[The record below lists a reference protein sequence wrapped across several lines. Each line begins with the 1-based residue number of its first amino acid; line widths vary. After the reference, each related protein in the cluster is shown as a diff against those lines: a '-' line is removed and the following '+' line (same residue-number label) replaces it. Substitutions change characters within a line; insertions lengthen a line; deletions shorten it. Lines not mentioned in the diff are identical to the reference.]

1 MPNVVQGMVDQ
12 ATQLVGGYLP
22 NLLAALAILVVG
34 WLVALVV
41 GALVR
46 GTLHRTSLDN
56 RVARWLMGDAKAEK
70 LPVER
75 YVGKAFYY
83 VIMLFVLVAFFETLN
98 LTIIT
103 EPLNALLNQL
113 TEFAPRL
120 VGAALLLAI
129 AGVVATVLRRI
140 VSGGLGAFRLDER
153 LGGEPT
159 EREGKGVPLS
169 QTVGDAVYW
178 LILLLF
184 LPAILGA
191 LALEGL
197 LAPVQTLMNEVLGYL
212 PNLLAAGLILVV
224 GWFLA
229 GLVQRIVTN
238 LLAAVGLDRVSQ
250 TAGLARVIGATKMSS
265 VVGTVVYILILI
277 PVLISALNA
286 LALEAVTQPASNM
299 LSTILAVI
307 PTLFAAVLLLTV
319 AYLVGQWVAGLISNL
334 LAGVGF
340 NNLLAYLGLGRR
352 VEPKDRR
359 APSAIVG
366 TLILV
371 AIMLFAS
378 IEAARLLGFEALAT
392 LISEFVIFSGQVILG
407 LIIFGIGLYL
417 GNLAAAAVQA
427 SATAQAPVLALVTRV
442 SIIVLAAA
450 MALRQMGLANEIVTL
465 AFGLLLGAIAV
476 AAALAVGLGGR
487 DVASRAIERWVNRW
501 EGK

>member
-22 NLLAALAILVVG
+22 NLLAALAILVIG

-140 VSGGLGAFRLDER
+140 VSGSLGAFRLDER

-238 LLAAVGLDRVSQ
+238 LLTAVGLDRVSQ

-265 VVGTVVYILILI
+265 VVGTAVYILILI

-319 AYLVGQWVAGLISNL
+319 AYLVGQWVANLISNM

-340 NNLLAYLGLGRR
+340 DNLLAYLGLGRR

-392 LISEFVIFSGQVILG
+392 LISEFVIFAGQVILG

>member
-22 NLLAALAILVVG
+22 NLLAALAILVIG

-113 TEFAPRL
+113 TEFVPRL

-140 VSGGLGAFRLDER
+140 VSGSLGAFRLDER

-178 LILLLF
+178 LIFLLF

-265 VVGTVVYILILI
+265 VVGTAVYILILI

-319 AYLVGQWVAGLISNL
+319 AYLVGQWVANLISNL

-340 NNLLAYLGLGRR
+340 DNLLAYLGLGRR

-392 LISEFVIFSGQVILG
+392 LISEFVIFAGQVILG

-427 SATAQAPVLALVTRV
+427 SATAQASVLALVTRV

>member
-22 NLLAALAILVVG
+22 NLLASLAILVIG

-140 VSGGLGAFRLDER
+140 VSGSLGAFRLDER

-265 VVGTVVYILILI
+265 VVGTAVYILILI

-319 AYLVGQWVAGLISNL
+319 AYLVGQWVANLISNM

-340 NNLLAYLGLGRR
+340 DNLLAYLGLGRR

-392 LISEFVIFSGQVILG
+392 LISEFVIFAGQVILG

>member
-1 MPNVVQGMVDQ
+1 MPNVIQGMVDQ

-22 NLLAALAILVVG
+22 NLLGALAILVIG
-34 WLVALVV
+34 WLVALIV

-56 RVARWLMGDAKAEK
+56 RVARWLMGDARAEEV
-70 LPVER
+70 PIER

-83 VIMLFVLVAFFETLN
+83 VVMLFVLVAFFQALN

-129 AGVVATVLRRI
+129 AGGVATVLRRI

-159 EREGKGVPLS
+159 ERQKKGLPLS
-169 QTVGDAVYW
+169 QTLGDAVYW
-178 LILLLF
+178 LVFLLF

-197 LAPVQTLMNEVLGYL
+197 LTPVQTLLNEVLGYL
-212 PNLLAAGLILVV
+212 PNLLAAGLILMV

-229 GLVQRIVTN
+229 RLVQRIVTN
-238 LLAAVGLDRVSQ
+238 LLAAVGLDRVSE
-250 TAGLARVIGATKMSS
+250 TAGLARVIGATKLSS
-265 VVGTVVYILILI
+265 VAGTVVYILILI
-277 PVLISALNA
+277 PVLISSLNT

-299 LSTILAVI
+299 LGTILAVI
-307 PTLFAAVLLLTV
+307 PTLFAAVLLLTI
-319 AYLVGQWVAGLISNL
+319 AYLVAQWMADLVSNL

-340 NNLLAYLGLGRR
+340 NNVLAHLGLGQR
-352 VEPKDRR
+352 VEPPDGR

-366 TLILV
+366 RLIPI

-378 IEAARLLGFEALAT
+378 IEAARLLGFETLGN
-392 LISEFVIFSGQVILG
+392 LISEFVLFGGQVILG

-427 SATAQAPVLALVTRV
+427 SATAQASVLALVTRV
-442 SIIVLAAA
+442 AILVLAAA

-476 AAALAVGLGGR
+476 AAALAFGLGAR
-487 DVASRAIERWVNRW
+487 DTAGRAIERWVGRW
-501 EGK
+501 KVK

>member
-22 NLLAALAILVVG
+22 NLLAALAILVIG

-140 VSGGLGAFRLDER
+140 VSGSLGAFRLDER

-265 VVGTVVYILILI
+265 VVGTAVYILILI

-319 AYLVGQWVAGLISNL
+319 AYLVGQWVANLISNL

-340 NNLLAYLGLGRR
+340 DNLLAYLGLGRR

-392 LISEFVIFSGQVILG
+392 LISEFVIFAGQVILG

>member
-22 NLLAALAILVVG
+22 NLLAALAILVIG

-140 VSGGLGAFRLDER
+140 VSGSLGAFRLDER

-265 VVGTVVYILILI
+265 VVGTAVYILILI

-319 AYLVGQWVAGLISNL
+319 AYLVGQWVANLISNL

-340 NNLLAYLGLGRR
+340 DNLLAYLGLGRR
-352 VEPKDRR
+352 VESKDRR

-392 LISEFVIFSGQVILG
+392 LISEFVIFAGQVILG

>member
-1 MPNVVQGMVDQ
+1 MPSVVQRMIDQ
-12 ATQLVGGYLP
+12 ATALVGGYVP
-22 NLLAALAILVVG
+22 NLLGALAILVVG

-56 RVARWLMGDAKAEK
+56 RVAQWLVGDDKAEAM
-70 LPVER
+70 PIER
-75 YVGKAFYY
+75 YVGKAAYY
-83 VIMLFVLVAFFETLN
+83 VIMLFVLVAFFQALH

-120 VGAALLLAI
+120 VGAGLLLAI
-129 AGVVATVLRRI
+129 AGVVAAILRRI

-153 LGGEPT
+153 LGAGPIESEEPGA
-159 EREGKGVPLS
+159 RLS
-169 QTVGDAVYW
+169 QTLADTVYW
-178 LILLLF
+178 LVFLLF

-212 PNLLAAGLILVV
+212 PNLLAAGLILAI

-229 GLVQRIVTN
+229 RLVQRIVTN
-238 LLAAVGLDRVSQ
+238 LLAAAGVDRFSDS
-250 TAGLARVIGATKMSS
+250 AGLSKALGATKMSS
-265 VVGTVVYILILI
+265 IVGTVVYILILI
-277 PVLISALNA
+277 PVLISSLNA
-286 LALEAVTQPASNM
+286 LALEAITQPASAM
-299 LSTILAVI
+299 LGTILAVI
-307 PTLFAAVLLLTV
+307 PTFFAAIVLLTV
-319 AYLVGQWVAGLISNL
+319 AYLVGQWVAGLISSL
-334 LAGVGF
+334 LAAAGF
-340 NNLLAYLGLGRR
+340 NRVLAYLGLGQQLDTQ
-352 VEPKDRR
+352 DRR

-371 AIMLFAS
+371 GIMLFAS
-378 IEAARLLGFEALAT
+378 IEATRLLGFDALGNLVT
-392 LISEFVIFSGQVILG
+392 EFVIFAGQVILG

-417 GNLAAAAVQA
+417 GNVAAAAVQA
-427 SATAQAPVLALVTRV
+427 SGAAEAPLLALVTRV

-450 MALRQMGLANEIVTL
+450 MALRKMGLANEIVTL

-476 AAALAVGLGGR
+476 AAALAFGLGAR
-487 DVASRAIERWVNRW
+487 DVASRTIERWASRW

>member
-103 EPLNALLNQL
+103 EPLNALLSQL

-153 LGGEPT
+153 LGGQPT
-159 EREGKGVPLS
+159 ERERKGVPLS

-178 LILLLF
+178 LVLLLF

-299 LSTILAVI
+299 LSTILTVI

-319 AYLVGQWVAGLISNL
+319 AYLMGQWVAGLISNL

-392 LISEFVIFSGQVILG
+392 LISEFVIFAGQVILG

-417 GNLAAAAVQA
+417 GNLAATAVQA